1 MVKKSRQQK
10 KNPPSSSHNLKTL
23 VEDLEAV
30 EPRPSWPYGTL
41 VALVMVM
48 LALVWGWYLLAA
60 NHKENLRAPYQVD
73 YAQVRPFDW
82 TEEEFIAL
90 ELGTTEAAV
99 IAAHG
104 AAHKGEDYPSKQS
117 FQRQYEVQ
125 DPVTF
130 ELQEVSLTFST
141 ADGQAKL
148 VSKYFSG
155 LELPHVRPLGDDVHA
170 RAFSKGDV
178 KKLRVGDS
186 ETGEGGVSL
195 KEVLTTYGQPTWA
208 SYALREEV
216 SSIDSKKSGLKR
228 LLSLHYWQPEA
239 APYDWVTLRFQGMGD
254 GEFYLSSKDAD

>member
-30 EPRPSWPYGTL
+30 GPRSSWPYGSL

-60 NHKENLRAPYQVD
+60 NHKENLRAPYQED

-82 TEEEFIAL
+82 TEEDFIAL
-90 ELGTTEAAV
+90 ELGTTEAEV

-125 DPVTF
+125 NPVTF
-130 ELQEVSLTFST
+130 ELQVVSLTFST
-141 ADGQAKL
+141 ADGQVKL
-148 VSKYFSG
+148 VSKYAYGFDTPLVS
-155 LELPHVRPLGDDVHA
+155 PLGDSVRA
-170 RAFSKGDV
+170 RTFTDDDLKA
-178 KKLRVGDS
+178 LRVGDG

-195 KEVLTTYGQPTWA
+195 TEVLANYGQPTEA
-208 SYALREEV
+208 YSSLYQEAPNSY
-216 SSIDSKKSGLKR
+216 KSYNGLER
-228 LLSLHYWQPEA
+228 TLSLSYWQPEE
-239 APYDWVTLRFQGMGD
+239 APYDWVSLRFQAMAD
-254 GEFYLSSKDAD
+254 GEFYLSSKDAA